1 MTDLKQQKNIFRR
14 SLCPNKSSIHPMP
27 SQRLGRTL
35 RLCLQDERKKTKPL
49 LKEAGDKMKNPTPL
63 ITVALKKGT

>member
-1 MTDLKQQKNIFRR
+1 
-14 SLCPNKSSIHPMP
+14 MP

-63 ITVALKKGT
+63 IDLSKYLDAGVGGGRVWVKGGAH